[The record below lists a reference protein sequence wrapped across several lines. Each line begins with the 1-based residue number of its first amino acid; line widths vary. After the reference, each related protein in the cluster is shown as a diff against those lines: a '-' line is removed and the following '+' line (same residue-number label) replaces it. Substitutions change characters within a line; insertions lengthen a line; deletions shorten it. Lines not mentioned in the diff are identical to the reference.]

1 MSIVK
6 HVHVLL
12 GFCMNDTALRLR
24 IHVHT
29 DTRYGLL
36 YGFTSIM
43 LAFALS
49 Q

>member
-1 MSIVK
+1 MRIVK

-12 GFCMNDTALRLR
+12 GFCTNDTALRLR

-36 YGFTSIM
+36 YYGFTSIM
-43 LAFALS
+43 LVYS
-49 Q
+49 